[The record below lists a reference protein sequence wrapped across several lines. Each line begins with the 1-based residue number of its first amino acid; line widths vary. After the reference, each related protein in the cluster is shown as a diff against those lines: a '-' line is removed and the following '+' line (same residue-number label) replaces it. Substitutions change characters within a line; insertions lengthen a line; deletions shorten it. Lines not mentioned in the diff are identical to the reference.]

1 MESKNE
7 IFRYEV
13 LIKEQYLDS
22 FGHMNNAAYLV
33 LFEEA
38 RWDFI
43 TKNGYGLDYI
53 MAHQKGPV
61 VLEANLK
68 FQKEIFCR
76 ETITIV
82 STSREVIRDRI
93 MTLEQHMLKAD
104 GMIAAKLMLTVGFFD
119 LKHRTLIPPEQHWLD
134 AVGFKKA

>member
-33 LFEEA
+33 LYEEA

-43 TKNGYGLDYI
+43 TKNDYGLDYI
-53 MAHQKGPV
+53 HKNHKGPV
-61 VLEANLK
+61 VLEANLQFK
-68 FQKEIFCR
+68 REILNR
-76 ETITIV
+76 EIITIL
-82 STSREVIRDRI
+82 STSRDVIRDRI
-93 MTLEQHMLKAD
+93 MTLEQNMIKPD
-104 GMIAAKLMLTVGFFD
+104 GTLASKLMLTVGFFD
-119 LKHRTLIPPEQHWLD
+119 LKERTLIPPDQHWLD
-134 AVGFKKA
+134 AVGFKRP